1 MGGAE
6 EERGG
11 RDGEVD
17 YAAKQREVPLSCR
30 CPVWSGACA
39 EG

>member
-1 MGGAE
+1 MGDAE

-17 YAAKQREVPLSCR
+17 YATEQREVPLSR
-30 CPVWSGACA
+30 RRPGWPGACA